1 MRLKNKKSEKKG
13 ISVIAFIIII
23 GVMLILISTVTV
35 SLDSVVTNSRKRQF
49 AKEIFEIQTMVD
61 SYKKHNNDYPYIKKA
76 EGNKTIE
83 LEINGKNETQLVS
96 EDIIDNKVE
105 LYVINLQ
112 KIGANELSRGYN
124 KDNDETDVY
133 AFSNK
138 TGKVYYVKG
147 YKVRKNKYYSL
158 TDELKNLIGINTS
171 KSSSSGIIKGEI
183 DLDKIPYE
191 TNGLVLYVDG
201 VNNTMKEHSDNTD
214 IWYDLSGNGKEYN
227 LVNID
232 FNGESNWKEDS
243 IHLDGVDDGIFL
255 GNEIKDLFK
264 SDCTIELTFD
274 IDKNDSRD
282 IIMGNY
288 GKSHCINIERNGDNL
303 RIYWNNGKPNYN
315 FSDFFK
321 NEKKL
326 NVSIVL
332 NKNEEKLDIY
342 KNGIYFNS
350 YINSEFKN
358 YNYDYLNAYI
368 GKDSRTGGICLKGS
382 IYEIRIY
389 NKALTEE
396 EIKHNYDVDK
406 IRFEL

>member
-1 MRLKNKKSEKKG
+1 MRLKNKKYEKKG

-61 SYKKHNNDYPYIKKA
+61 SYKKHNNDYPYIKTA

-83 LEINGKNETQLVS
+83 LEKNIKNEDQLAS
-96 EDIIDNKVE
+96 EDIIDSKVE

-112 KIGANELSRGYN
+112 KIGVNELSRGYN
-124 KDNDETDVY
+124 KDNDVTDVY

-214 IWYDLSGNGKEYN
+214 IWYDLSGNGNN
-227 LVNID
+227 LTLENVSWTEDSAVFSQSLAYTDNTVENVTVEMVI
-232 FNGESNWKEDS
+232 KEDS
-243 IHLDGVDDGIFL
+243 SKNGPIYIGQFGSNKHIMAYFDNNRIQFSYNVPFYQ
-255 GNEIKDLFK
+255 
-264 SDCTIELTFD
+264 LT
-274 IDKNDSRD
+274 N
-282 IIMGNY
+282 NY
-288 GKSHCINIERNGDNL
+288 VRN
-303 RIYWNNGKPNYN
+303 
-315 FSDFFK
+315 
-321 NEKKL
+321 
-326 NVSIVL
+326 SISA
-332 NKNEEKLDIY
+332 IY
-342 KNGIYFNS
+342 KNTSDVIDKC
-350 YINSEFKN
+350 YINSKLGVITSSNENWVVNFAH
-358 YNYDYLNAYI
+358 YIQI
-368 GKDSRTGGICLKGS
+368 GKYTSDDSCRFAGEICA
-382 IYEIRIY
+382 IRMY
-389 NKALTEE
+389 NRALTEE
-396 EIKHNYDVDK
+396 EIKHNYDIDK
-406 IRFEL
+406 ERFNLE